1 MVYAKPG
8 TRQSDAIN
16 RPHGKLTPALFEL
29 LTSSAMIVFN
39 DPHKVVGIFWRDLCD
54 DFSFGNFVLG
64 AGMA

>member
-1 MVYAKPG
+1 
-8 TRQSDAIN
+8 
-16 RPHGKLTPALFEL
+16 
-29 LTSSAMIVFN
+29 MIVFN